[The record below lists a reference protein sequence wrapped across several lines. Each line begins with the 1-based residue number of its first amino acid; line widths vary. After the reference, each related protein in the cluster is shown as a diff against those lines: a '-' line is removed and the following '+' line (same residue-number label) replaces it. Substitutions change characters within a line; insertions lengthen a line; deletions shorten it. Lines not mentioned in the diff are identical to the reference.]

1 MHARKRYKLTNF
13 YCKLA
18 SSSFSVFHFFST
30 GVILTLPEYR
40 LSFQLKIYES
50 IYLQVKQH
58 ENRNF
63 ESAKNVLDMFNWTN
77 ANVRTILD
85 ESDAIL
91 HVKYQ
96 LIYPIG
102 EQMKPD
108 GDSQRWTV
116 VQALLKRVP
125 IHMRDL
131 YNEFGKEKVEYGH
144 SHGSSSSM
152 DRNDVFT
159 PCRILDPMVF
169 EALKDKLIDDF
180 LENRLDLDIRINIDD
195 KLKQDLEYLLKNK
208 ALTSEAFRAVER
220 FSTVEQNQNIIYIL
234 SGLLRFEVLHLALT
248 KRWRINYGVDV
259 NSKRK
264 MPSKMAIPFK
274 AKDVAAEMSEFG
286 HTDVAVCFTQLSY
299 YYSGD
304 TYCVVVGNI
313 VMLL

>member
-1 MHARKRYKLTNF
+1 MRQLHSRF
-13 YCKLA
+13 
-18 SSSFSVFHFFST
+18 FFSFFT

-50 IYLQVKQH
+50 IYHQLKQD

-63 ESAKNVLDMFNWTN
+63 DSAKNVLDMFNWTN

-102 EQMKPD
+102 KQMKPD

-125 IHMRDL
+125 IHMREL
-131 YNEFGKEKVEYGH
+131 YNEFGKEKVEYGL
-144 SHGSSSSM
+144 SSSM

-180 LENRLDLDIRINIDD
+180 LENRLDLDIRINIDH
-195 KLKQDLEYLLKNK
+195 KLKQDLEYLLKNR
-208 ALTSEAFRAVER
+208 ALKSEAFKAIER
-220 FSTVEQNQNIIYIL
+220 FSAVEQNQNIIYIL
-234 SGLLRFEVLHLALT
+234 SGFLRFEVLHLALT

-286 HTDVAVCFTQLSY
+286 HTDVAVCLTQLSY
-299 YYSGD
+299 YYSGKED
-304 TYCVVVGNI
+304 ILYK
-313 VMLL
+313 